1 MRDSIFKPRFQ
12 VGMYHT
18 RWKRPYIF
26 GRIPHFD
33 STNYLTLISRSF
45 STIFKYQTFSVVW
58 VERNLY
64 FGRPASWLHAVM
76 RIMIEHCSFRSTKF
90 DQIWARFSFSKIF
103 FVAFFNWYC
112 LVMPVAAFS
121 IISST
126 TIFLGDVIV
135 YNWWISGLTEVLKIL
150 RTVILHWLYMSEIE
164 QKPIPSYDL
173 GNFKWLMLPLIGIW
187 NHFRIYLEINESIF
201 ECAQLTLRPRIIC
214 KSFFL

>member
-64 FGRPASWLHAVM
+64 FGRPAPWLIVENSESRWNRVYGPWWNNNDLQSM
-76 RIMIEHCSFRSTKF
+76 GQTLDCFCKDIEFMAQSHRPEE
-90 DQIWARFSFSKIF
+90 A
-103 FVAFFNWYC
+103 
-112 LVMPVAAFS
+112 
-121 IISST
+121 ISDSYDKCT
-126 TIFLGDVIV
+126 RLNQCIPYNQSPHHIFL
-135 YNWWISGLTEVLKIL
+135 YSSREE
-150 RTVILHWLYMSEIE
+150 LYHSWHSSHPNNC
-164 QKPIPSYDL
+164 PIQY
-173 GNFKWLMLPLIGIW
+173 
-187 NHFRIYLEINESIF
+187 IF
-201 ECAQLTLRPRIIC
+201 NKTPAEAFTPPADE
-214 KSFFL
+214 K